1 MTLVTIALA
10 NKSNPA
16 RYKQG
21 GAAQLLNCYVEKIG
35 PEGKAPWAVYAS
47 DGLQGYV
54 NFGGTGGIRAQLRV
68 DSNLF
73 VVVGVSLYKVDVN
86 QSVTLIGAMNISTTA
101 PVYLER
107 NRRATPDV
115 MVVCDGLAYYYRTTF
130 QQVTDIDLLAPT
142 SLAFIDG
149 YFIIGTV
156 NNTWQAGTIDD
167 ASAWSPLSYT
177 RADANPDAVVR
188 VAALQR
194 DAVIFGEVS
203 TEFHRNTGS
212 DPNFPFDRVTAIDIG
227 CLSANSVTTVEQT
240 LAWVAHDRTVRMLN
254 GYTAEQISSPA
265 VCRAIETV
273 SDPSTIR
280 GTSWVSNGH
289 TFYSITS
296 SDWTWDYDTS
306 TKLWHER
313 ASYGQ
318 ANWKISCVAEF
329 DGKLIA
335 GDATEPILYEMGP
348 EFADEA
354 GSPLVMSLTLPP
366 VHAFPKLLTFNALF
380 IDCQQGVGTGQGDA
394 QDIDPELMLEVS
406 RDGGATFTTQ
416 RTIKLGQQGQN
427 LIRTK
432 TYRLGQ
438 APEDGYTFRLSCS
451 AKVARAFYGLMADV
465 ESEAA

>member
-1 MTLVTIALA
+1 
-10 NKSNPA
+10 
-16 RYKQG
+16 
-21 GAAQLLNCYVEKIG
+21 
-35 PEGKAPWAVYAS
+35 
-47 DGLQGYV
+47 
-54 NFGGTGGIRAQLRV
+54 
-68 DSNLF
+68 
-73 VVVGVSLYKVDVN
+73 
-86 QSVTLIGAMNISTTA
+86 
-101 PVYLER
+101 
-107 NRRATPDV
+107 
-115 MVVCDGLAYYYRTTF
+115 
-130 QQVTDIDLLAPT
+130 
-142 SLAFIDG
+142 
-149 YFIIGTV
+149 
-156 NNTWQAGTIDD
+156 
-167 ASAWSPLSYT
+167 LSYT

-212 DPNFPFDRVTAIDIG
+212 SSVFPFDRVTAIDIG
-227 CLSANSVTTVEQT
+227 CLAANSVTTVEQT

-254 GYTAEQISSPA
+254 GYTAVQISTPA

-273 SDPSTIR
+273 STPSTIR

-318 ANWKISCVAEF
+318 SNWKISCVEEF

-335 GDATEPILYEMGP
+335 GDATKPILYHMSP
-348 EFADEA
+348 DFADEA

-366 VHAFPKLLTFNALF
+366 VHAFPKLLTLNALY
-380 IDCQQGVGTGQGDA
+380 IDCQQGVGTGQGDS

-406 RDGGATFTTQ
+406 RDGGATFTAQ
-416 RTIKLGQQGQN
+416 RMIKLGQQGQSA
-427 LIRTK
+427 IRTK

-438 APEDGYTFRLSCS
+438 ADEDGYVFRLSCS
-451 AKVARAFYGLMADV
+451 AKVARAFYGIMADV